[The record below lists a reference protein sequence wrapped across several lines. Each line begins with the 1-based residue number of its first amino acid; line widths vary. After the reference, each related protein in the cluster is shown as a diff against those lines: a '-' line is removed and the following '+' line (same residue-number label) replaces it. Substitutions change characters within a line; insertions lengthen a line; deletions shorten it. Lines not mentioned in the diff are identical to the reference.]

1 MIVSSSVYFK
11 KRKPIEFLAEMKV
24 EKIWKL
30 IIGQF
35 DNSLGIQNE
44 NVYFPIVFFYLHSF
58 IFIFFVNFEETWLIL
73 YQSSKLFVYID
84 CNIKA
89 ELVSSHRREKENALS
104 WTYSSH
110 GIRWKFTIKLRGC
123 KLRRNETTFLKV
135 SIFPFFHGI
144 NKSNLL
150 FFCNAK

>member
-44 NVYFPIVFFYLHSF
+44 NVYFPIVFFHLHSF

-110 GIRWKFTIKLRGC
+110 GIRWKFTIKLRVVSNDEM
-123 KLRRNETTFLKV
+123 KRRYENF
-135 SIFPFFHGI
+135 SIFPFF
-144 NKSNLL
+144 L
-150 FFCNAK
+150 A